1 MPGKKSTN
9 KIIKFKEVIMDEY
22 KNYLDNGDLPKPTFV
37 QVDEEIDLLYETLER
52 IAETSKIQRPDFL
65 DEFKHIIDLSKGLD
79 KDIEDLKNNNK

>member
-1 MPGKKSTN
+1 M
-9 KIIKFKEVIMDEY
+9 EDY
-22 KNYLDNGDLPKPTFV
+22 KNYLDNGDLPKPNFV
-37 QVDEEIDLLYETLER
+37 KVDEEIDLLYETLER

>member
-1 MPGKKSTN
+1 M
-9 KIIKFKEVIMDEY
+9 EDY

-79 KDIEDLKNNNK
+79 KDLENLKNNNK

>member
-1 MPGKKSTN
+1 MEDN
-9 KIIKFKEVIMDEY
+9 R
-22 KNYLDNGDLPKPTFV
+22 NYLDN
-37 QVDEEIDLLYETLER
+37 VDEEIDLLYETLEN

>member
-9 KIIKFKEVIMDEY
+9 KIIKFKEVIMEDNR
-22 KNYLDNGDLPKPTFV
+22 NYLDN
-37 QVDEEIDLLYETLER
+37 VDEEIDLLYETLER

>member
-1 MPGKKSTN
+1 
-9 KIIKFKEVIMDEY
+9 MDEY

-37 QVDEEIDLLYETLER
+37 QVDEEIDLLYETIER
-52 IAETSKIQRPDFL
+52 IAEISKIQRPDFL